1 MSPKSVSPLRRL
13 TKFLIVA
20 VLVTGCSN
28 WAAAASANAANYFG
42 AGSLD
47 DWLAIGLAALA
58 ALFCVQKRE

>member
-1 MSPKSVSPLRRL
+1 MLPKSVIPLRRL
-13 TKFLIVA
+13 NKFLLVT
-20 VLVTGCSN
+20 VLFTGCSN
-28 WAAAASANAANYFG
+28 WVAAASTSSNYFG